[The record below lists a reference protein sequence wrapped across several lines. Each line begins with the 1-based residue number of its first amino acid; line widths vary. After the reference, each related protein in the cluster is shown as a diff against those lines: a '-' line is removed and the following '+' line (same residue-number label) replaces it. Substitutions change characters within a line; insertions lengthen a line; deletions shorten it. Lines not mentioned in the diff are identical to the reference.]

1 MKTFTNEPLLELRRP
16 SVRDALSQAL
26 EDLDRSLPLE
36 APGLIGQER
45 LAAADLVSTDPGR
58 PHSVIAVSGNCSAG
72 DVDRAVDVAL
82 AGRAGWA
89 GSGARERSRVL
100 LRAAAMMRDRR
111 HHLAAMLVRE
121 SGKPWPDA
129 DAEVAEAI
137 DFIEYYSRQAIELE
151 RQPDLPQVPG
161 ERNELIYVPRG
172 LVAVIAPWN
181 FPLAIST
188 GMVTAGLATGN
199 AVLYKPAEQTPGIGH
214 EIVKL
219 LRSAGVPPEVI
230 SFLPG
235 GDEPGI
241 RLAEHPEIHTIAF
254 TGSCAVGLEILTQTA
269 KVHPGQR
276 HLKRLVAEMG
286 GKNCLIIDD
295 DADLDEVVPAVLN
308 SAFGFAGQKCSAAS
322 RLLVHD
328 AIYDQL
334 ADRLVGAMSNVKSD
348 QAEEF
353 GVDLGPVIDAE
364 SVDRHR
370 RYVKLGREEG
380 RILAQ
385 ADSGPTAGHFCPPTV
400 VAELPEGSKLLEEE
414 VFAPLVALERVQ
426 SLEAACQVIERSPFG
441 LTAGLFTRNPAHA
454 RSVERRSP
462 VGNLYINRGITGAMV
477 GRQPFGGNRLSGT
490 GTKAGGPGYLSAFV
504 EPRVFTENTM
514 RHGLV
519 V

>member
-1 MKTFTNEPLLELRRP
+1 MRTFTNEPLLELRR
-16 SVRDALSQAL
+16 SSIRDGLSQAL
-26 EDLDRSLPLE
+26 DDLDRSLPLE
-36 APGLIGQER
+36 APGLIGSER
-45 LAAADLVSTDPGR
+45 LPTSDLISTDPGM
-58 PHSVIAVSGNCSAG
+58 PESVVAVGANCSAG
-72 DVDRAVDVAL
+72 DVDRAVEVAL

-89 GSGARERSRVL
+89 GSSARVRSQVL

-111 HHLAAMLVRE
+111 HRLAAMLVRE

-137 DFIEYYSRQAIELE
+137 DFIEYYSRQAIELDRE
-151 RQPDLPQVPG
+151 SDLPQVPG
-161 ERNELIYVPRG
+161 ERNELSYVPRG

-214 EIVKL
+214 EIVQL

-235 GDEPGI
+235 SDEPGI
-241 RLAEHPEIHTIAF
+241 RLAEHPQVHTIAF
-254 TGSCAVGLEILTQTA
+254 TGSCAVGLEILAQTA

-295 DADLDEVVPAVLN
+295 DADLDEVVPAALN

-334 ADRLVGAMSNVKSD
+334 TDRLTGAMSNVKSG

-364 SVDRHR
+364 SVGRHR
-370 RYVKLGREEG
+370 RYVEIGREQG

-385 ADSGPTAGHFCPPTV
+385 AEQGPETGHFCPPTV
-400 VAELPEGSKLLEEE
+400 VAELPDDSRLLDEE
-414 VFAPLVALERVQ
+414 VFAPLVTLERVP
-426 SLEAACQVIERSPFG
+426 SLEAAFQMIERSPFG
-441 LTAGLFTRNPAHA
+441 LTAGLFTRNPKHA
-454 RSVERRSP
+454 RALESRSP
-462 VGNLYINRGITGAMV
+462 VGNLYINREITGAMV

-490 GTKAGGPGYLSAFV
+490 GTKAGGPNYLAAFV
-504 EPRVFTENTM
+504 EPRVVTENTM

>member
-1 MKTFTNEPLLELRRP
+1 
-16 SVRDALSQAL
+16 
-26 EDLDRSLPLE
+26 
-36 APGLIGQER
+36 
-45 LAAADLVSTDPGR
+45 
-58 PHSVIAVSGNCSAG
+58 
-72 DVDRAVDVAL
+72 
-82 AGRAGWA
+82 
-89 GSGARERSRVL
+89 
-100 LRAAAMMRDRR
+100 
-111 HHLAAMLVRE
+111 
-121 SGKPWPDA
+121 
-129 DAEVAEAI
+129 
-137 DFIEYYSRQAIELE
+137 
-151 RQPDLPQVPG
+151 
-161 ERNELIYVPRG
+161 
-172 LVAVIAPWN
+172 
-181 FPLAIST
+181 
-188 GMVTAGLATGN
+188 
-199 AVLYKPAEQTPGIGH
+199 
-214 EIVKL
+214 
-219 LRSAGVPPEVI
+219 
-230 SFLPG
+230 
-235 GDEPGI
+235 
-241 RLAEHPEIHTIAF
+241 
-254 TGSCAVGLEILTQTA
+254 
-269 KVHPGQR
+269 
-276 HLKRLVAEMG
+276 MG

-295 DADLDEVVPAVLN
+295 DADLDEVVPAALN

-322 RLLVHD
+322 RLLVHG

-334 ADRLVGAMSNVKSD
+334 ADRLVGAMSNVKSG

-370 RYVKLGREEG
+370 RYVELGREEG

-385 ADSGPTAGHFCPPTV
+385 ADPGPTAGHFCPPTV

-414 VFAPLVALERVQ
+414 VFAPLVTLERVQ
-426 SLEAACQVIERSPFG
+426 SLEAACRVIERSPFG